1 MKRAFLLLAAGCA
14 LAAAAGGCGR
24 RPAGEEKASGGEVLA
39 TVGRYRITRAEL
51 DRRLAQLPESARQ
64 NFATPERQAEFLDQ
78 LVEEKLIQLE
88 AEAKGLD
95 RAPEFVAR
103 LADIKTQLL
112 GNFFNDRVLRPL
124 ATPDSAEVG
133 RYYQGHPDEFRVLE
147 RVAARQIVVASEKEA
162 RALAKR
168 LQSGVPFDSL
178 LSRSIDPQTKNLGGA
193 LGYLSRGLPVRGLGK
208 NDAFVEAV
216 MAVPAGQVSEPIR
229 TDKGY
234 HLVKVEGHEPERVRD
249 LESVRE
255 TLVRKLTP
263 EKFQD
268 LRRQMLDSLRASY
281 KVKVDREALV
291 GKEGV
296 RQEQAKQLFE
306 RAQGTEDPAAR
317 IRIYEQILAQ
327 HGDSKYGAQAQ
338 FMIGFVYAEEL
349 KDKEKARAALNQVIE
364 KYPKSELVDSAR
376 WMLKNMESE
385 VPRFEDGEPAPA
397 GSPSGSPSG
406 SH

>member
-1 MKRAFLLLAAGCA
+1 MKRALALLAAGLV
-14 LAAAAGGCGR
+14 LAAVAGCSR
-24 RPAGEEKASGGEVLA
+24 RQAGEGKGDGAEVLA

-51 DRRLAQLPESARQ
+51 DRRLNQLPESARQ

-78 LVEEKLIQLE
+78 LVEEKLVQLA
-88 AEAKGLD
+88 AESKGLD
-95 RAPEFVAR
+95 RAPEFEAR

-124 ATPDSAEVG
+124 ATPDSLEVG
-133 RYYQGHPDEFRVLE
+133 RYYEDHPEEFRVLE

-162 RALAKR
+162 RALEQR
-168 LQSGVPFDSL
+168 LRSGVPFDSL
-178 LSRSIDPQTKNLGGA
+178 LSKSIDPPTKNLGGA
-193 LGYLSRGLPVRGLGK
+193 LGYVTRGLPVRGLGK

-216 MAVPAGQVSEPIR
+216 MAVPEGQVSEPIR

-234 HLVKVEGHEPERVRD
+234 HLVKVETHEPERVRD
-249 LESVRE
+249 IDSVRE
-255 TLVRKLTP
+255 ALMRKLTP

-281 KVKVDREALV
+281 KVKVDREALL

-306 RAQGTEDPAAR
+306 RAQATEDPAAR

-349 KDKEKARAALNQVIE
+349 KDKEKAHAALNQVVE

-385 VPRFEDGEPAPA
+385 VPRFEDSEPPPA
-397 GSPSGSPSG
+397 GS
-406 SH
+406 H